1 MTEKT
6 KTRNSFILR
15 TEGLTKD
22 FEGLRAVDDVD
33 LRVEEGAIHSV
44 IGPNGAGKT
53 TLFNCLTGFEKP
65 TEGKIFFTDKDITGL
80 PGYRI
85 SHLGITRSFQITSL
99 FPDLTVLENVR
110 IALQSRENVN
120 MNFFSS
126 LKGLKRIEKRAWEI
140 LEVIGLADFG
150 EEKAAALDYGAK
162 RCLEIGI
169 ALGTDPKM
177 FLFDEPTSGMD
188 FEESARIIRLIQDIA
203 IHKTVLLVEHNIEAV
218 LQISHAITVL
228 QQGRIIAHGT
238 PAEIQNNETVQ
249 EAYLGGYK
257 PHVAG

>member
-1 MTEKT
+1 MC
-6 KTRNSFILR
+6 ILE

-22 FEGLRAVDDVD
+22 FEGLRAVDEVD
-33 LRVEEGAIHSV
+33 LKVRKGTIHSV

-65 TEGKIFFTDKDITGL
+65 SEGKIYFEEKDITGL
-80 PGYRI
+80 PSHQI

-110 IALQSRENVN
+110 IARQSRENVN

-126 LKGLKRIEKRAWEI
+126 LKGLKRIEKKAREI
-140 LEVIGLADFG
+140 LDVIGLTAFAK
-150 EEKAAALDYGAK
+150 EKAANLDYGSK

-169 ALGTDPKM
+169 ALGTDPTLL
-177 FLFDEPTSGMD
+177 LFDEPTSGMD
-188 FEESARIIRLIQDIA
+188 TEESTRIIQLIQNIA
-203 IHKTVLLVEHNIEAV
+203 ADKTIVLVEHNIEAV
-218 LQISHAITVL
+218 LQISNNITVL
-228 QQGRIIAHGT
+228 QQGRVIAHGT
-238 PAEIQNNETVQ
+238 PIEIQNNETVQ

-257 PHVAG
+257 PHSAG

>member
-1 MTEKT
+1 MTM
-6 KTRNSFILR
+6 LR

-33 LRVEEGAIHSV
+33 LRVEKGTIHSV

-65 TEGKIFFTDKDITGL
+65 SEGKIFFEDRDITGL

-99 FPDLTVLENVR
+99 FPDLSVFENVR
-110 IALQSRENVN
+110 IAAQSRENVN
-120 MNFFSS
+120 MNFFFS
-126 LKGLKRIEKRAWEI
+126 LKGLKKIEKRAWEI
-140 LEVIGLADFG
+140 LEVVGLRDFG
-150 EEKAAALDYGAK
+150 GEKAANLDYGSK

-169 ALGTDPKM
+169 ALGTDPKLL
-177 FLFDEPTSGMD
+177 LFDEPTSGMD
-188 FEESARIIRLIQDIA
+188 TEESARIISLIQDIA
-203 IHKTVLLVEHNIEAV
+203 ANKTIVLVEHNIEAV
-218 LQISHAITVL
+218 LQISHNITVL
-228 QQGRIIAHGT
+228 QQGRMIAHGT

-257 PHVAG
+257 SHAAS

>member
-1 MTEKT
+1 MY
-6 KTRNSFILR
+6 ILR

-22 FEGLRAVDDVD
+22 FDGLRAVDDVD
-33 LRVEEGAIHSV
+33 LRVEAGAIHSV

-65 TEGKIFFTDKDITGL
+65 SEGKIFFRDRDITGL

-99 FPDLTVLENVR
+99 FPDLSVLENVR

-126 LKGLKRIEKRAWEI
+126 LKGLKKLEKRAWEI
-140 LEVIGLADFG
+140 LEVIGLRDFG
-150 EEKAAALDYGAK
+150 KEKAASLGYGSK

-169 ALGTDPKM
+169 ALGTDPELL
-177 FLFDEPTSGMD
+177 LFDEPTSGMD
-188 FEESARIIRLIQDIA
+188 TEESTRIISLIQDVA
-203 IHKTVLLVEHNIEAV
+203 INKTVLLVEHNIEAV
-218 LQISHAITVL
+218 LQISHSITVL
-228 QQGRIIAHGT
+228 QQGRVIAHGT
-238 PAEIQNNETVQ
+238 PSEIQNNETVQ

>member
-1 MTEKT
+1 MY
-6 KTRNSFILR
+6 ILR

-33 LRVEEGAIHSV
+33 LRVTAGTIHSV

-65 TEGKIFFTDKDITGL
+65 SEGKIFFEDKDITGL
-80 PGYRI
+80 PSYRI

-99 FPDLTVLENVR
+99 FPDLSVLENVR
-110 IALQSRENVN
+110 IAIQAREKVN

-126 LKGLKRIEKRAWEI
+126 LKGLKRIETRALEI
-140 LEVIGLADFG
+140 LEVIGLRDFG
-150 EEKAAALDYGAK
+150 KEKAANLDYGSK

-169 ALGTDPKM
+169 ALGTDPKLL
-177 FLFDEPTSGMD
+177 LFDEPTSGMD
-188 FEESARIIRLIQDIA
+188 SEESALIIRLIQDIA
-203 IHKTVLLVEHNIEAV
+203 INKTIVLVEHNIEAV
-218 LQISHAITVL
+218 LQISHHITVL
-228 QQGRIIAHGT
+228 QQGRMIAYGT
-238 PAEIQNNETVQ
+238 PAEIQDNETVQ

-257 PHVAG
+257 PHAEG

>member
-1 MTEKT
+1 MH
-6 KTRNSFILR
+6 ILR

-22 FEGLRAVDDVD
+22 FEGLRAVDNVD
-33 LRVEEGAIHSV
+33 LRVAAGTIHSV

-65 TEGKIFFTDKDITGL
+65 SEGKIFFEDKDITGL

-85 SHLGITRSFQITSL
+85 SHLGVTRSFQITSL
-99 FPDLTVLENVR
+99 FPDLSVLENVR
-110 IALQSRENVN
+110 IALQSREKVN

-126 LKGLKRIEKRAWEI
+126 LKGLKRVETRAWEI
-140 LEVIGLADFG
+140 LEVIGLSDFG
-150 EEKAAALDYGAK
+150 KEKAANLDYGSK

-169 ALGTDPKM
+169 ALGTDPKLL
-177 FLFDEPTSGMD
+177 LFDEPTSGMD
-188 FEESARIIRLIQDIA
+188 SEESALIIRLIQDIA
-203 IHKTVLLVEHNIEAV
+203 INKTIVLVEHNIEAV
-218 LQISHAITVL
+218 LQISHSITVL
-228 QQGRIIAHGT
+228 QQGRMIAHGT

-257 PHVAG
+257 PPAEG

>member
-1 MTEKT
+1 MT
-6 KTRNSFILR
+6 ILR

-33 LRVEEGAIHSV
+33 LRVEEGSIHSV

-65 TEGKIFFTDKDITGL
+65 SEGKIFFEERDITGL

-99 FPDLTVLENVR
+99 FPDLSVLENVR
-110 IALQSRENVN
+110 IAAQSREPVN

-126 LKGLKRIEKRAWEI
+126 LNGLKRIEARAWEI
-140 LEVIGLADFG
+140 LEVVGLKDFG
-150 EEKAAALDYGAK
+150 REKAANLDYGSK

-169 ALGTDPKM
+169 ALGADPKLL
-177 FLFDEPTSGMD
+177 LFDEPTSGMD
-188 FEESARIIRLIQDIA
+188 TEESARIISLIQEIA
-203 IHKTVLLVEHNIEAV
+203 RDKTIVLVEHNIEAV
-218 LQISHAITVL
+218 LQISNNITVL
-228 QQGRIIAHGT
+228 QQGRMIAHGT

-257 PHVAG
+257 PHAAG

>member
-1 MTEKT
+1 M
-6 KTRNSFILR
+6 LR

-33 LRVEEGAIHSV
+33 LQVEEGTIHSV

-65 TEGKIFFTDKDITGL
+65 SHGKIFFEGRDITGL
-80 PGYRI
+80 PGYRV

-99 FPDLTVLENVR
+99 FPDLSVLENVR
-110 IALQSRENVN
+110 IAAQSREHVN

-126 LKGLKRIEKRAWEI
+126 LKGLKGIEKRAWEI
-140 LEVIGLADFG
+140 LEVVGLKDFG
-150 EEKAAALDYGAK
+150 REKAANLDYGSK

-169 ALGTDPKM
+169 ALGTDPKLL
-177 FLFDEPTSGMD
+177 LFDEPTSGMD
-188 FEESARIIRLIQDIA
+188 TEESARIISLIQEIA
-203 IHKTVLLVEHNIEAV
+203 LNKTIVLVEHNIEAV
-218 LQISHAITVL
+218 LQISNHITVL
-228 QQGRIIAHGT
+228 QQGRMIAHGT
-238 PAEIQNNETVQ
+238 PSEIQNNETVQ

-257 PHVAG
+257 PHAAD

>member
-1 MTEKT
+1 MT
-6 KTRNSFILR
+6 ILR

-22 FEGLRAVDDVD
+22 FAGLRAVDEVD
-33 LRVEEGAIHSV
+33 LAVAAGTIHSV

-65 TEGKIFFTDKDITGL
+65 SDGKIFFEDKDITGL
-80 PGYRI
+80 PSYRI

-99 FPDLTVLENVR
+99 FPDLSVLENVR
-110 IALQSRENVN
+110 IAHQSREKVN

-126 LKGLKRIEKRAWEI
+126 LKGLKKIEKRAWEI
-140 LEVIGLADFG
+140 LEVVGLKDFG
-150 EEKAAALDYGAK
+150 REKAANLDYGAK

-169 ALGTDPKM
+169 ALGTDPKLL
-177 FLFDEPTSGMD
+177 LFDEPTSGMD
-188 FEESARIIRLIQDIA
+188 TEESARIIRLIQNIA
-203 IHKTVLLVEHNIEAV
+203 VNKTIVLVEHNIEAV
-218 LQISHAITVL
+218 LQISNGITVL
-228 QQGRIIAHGT
+228 QQGRVIAHGT

-257 PHVAG
+257 PHAAD